1 MFTVTVKVLKVK
13 VDQAEVPVVELDGAV
28 GDGVVLEAHEV
39 QVQHGRE
46 GGEDH
51 ALLRLLQPVLAR
63 VVLVL
68 AVQRLRAD
76 VVLERLVDCGSHN
89 VTTYVLLS
97 APILSL
103 TFNFTSIFYGKAY
116 R

>member
-1 MFTVTVKVLKVK
+1 ME
-13 VDQAEVPVVELDGAV
+13 D
-28 GDGVVLEAHEV
+28 
-39 QVQHGRE
+39 GRE

-76 VVLERLVDCGSHN
+76 VVLERLVDCKG
-89 VTTYVLLS
+89 VTTLLHRVV
-97 APILSL
+97 IGTDIELHL
-103 TFNFTSIFYGKAY
+103 
-116 R
+116 

>member
-1 MFTVTVKVLKVK
+1 MKQIFTGA
-13 VDQAEVPVVELDGAV
+13 DVPVVELDGAV

-39 QVQHGRE
+39 QVENGRE

-68 AVQRLRAD
+68 AVQRFCAD
-76 VVLERLVDCGSHN
+76 VVLERLVDCKG
-89 VTTYVLLS
+89 VTTLLHHV
-97 APILSL
+97 IGTDIELNL
-103 TFNFTSIFYGKAY
+103 
-116 R
+116 